1 MTYEEQIRLFGSEVE
16 YELNVVWDIL
26 VKFKEHNKQPEFKP
40 EELLNF
46 QINLTKIQYSVT
58 QKYFEFSYRRKGLE
72 KEKKKLGHKKFE
84 EERERLTKIL
94 KFLQHLLVI
103 GKSFGDAFV
112 YIFYSLDREYLNQQL
127 QSAPQSSLTLPRG
140 IGGIGEFEFLKK
152 VKTIDNHFIIYH
164 GITDMLRIGDFTL
177 FDLRNGKV
185 VGIGELKSG
194 KFDESTLT
202 MNLTV
207 IGPKKRNN
215 NFNNLKNSIPE
226 INYEKRKWI
235 DEERYKKQVDK
246 MINSFNYLKKDQ
258 SNDERLKVFNTP
270 KYNHIDDLGK
280 LALEDRFSHRQISNT
295 QLLCRFSYYGE
306 SLYDKFNCNEVD
318 VSKCN
323 FEQIICDIIMP
334 EIENSIQFGHIH
346 LNVNVRIQQIAG
358 TKPLFWEPITID
370 VLKKIYFGEIHFFT
384 LYNPGNFFNEMT
396 KLGFKYEY
404 NDRHKSNGL
413 TKKDNEGVVTF
424 ISGVDYFLKLITNYL
439 QDESLIISSI
449 ENGYISGSVLA
460 IKKGQSV
467 KAEFNIVVN

>member
-1 MTYEEQIRLFGSEVE
+1 MSYEEHIKLFGIEVE
-16 YELNVVWDIL
+16 NELNVIWDIL
-26 VKFKEHNKQPEFKP
+26 VKFKEHKQQFNFEP

-46 QINLTKIQYSVT
+46 QVNLTKIQYKVT
-58 QKYFEFSYRRKGLE
+58 QKYFEFSHKRKGLE
-72 KEKKKLGHKKFE
+72 KEKNKLGIKKFE
-84 EERERLTKIL
+84 YERERITKIL

-127 QSAPQSSLTLPRG
+127 QNVPQSNLTLPRG

-177 FDLRNGKV
+177 FDLKNGKV
-185 VGIGELKSG
+185 AGIGELKSG

-215 NFNNLKNSIPE
+215 NFNNLKKSIPE
-226 INYEKRKWI
+226 INDEKRKLI

-246 MINSFNYLKKDQ
+246 MIDSFNYLKKDQ

-323 FEQIICDIIMP
+323 FEQIVCDIILP

-346 LNVNVRIQQIAG
+346 LNVNGRIQQIAG
-358 TKPLFWEPITID
+358 TRPLFWEPITTE

-396 KLGFKYEY
+396 KKGFKYEY
-404 NDRHKSNGL
+404 SDRHKAYGL
-413 TKKDNEGVVTF
+413 TKKEEEGRTSFV
-424 ISGVDYFLKLITNYL
+424 SGINYFLKLITNFL
-439 QDESLIISSI
+439 QDESLVINSI
-449 ENGYISGSVLA
+449 VNSYESGNNLA
-460 IKKGQSV
+460 VKKGRSIT
-467 KAEFNIVVN
+467 AEINVVLN